1 VERRSVPCGL
11 GHIGGGIHITNPRP
25 LVTLGASFSS
35 SGNQWVSEVVT
46 EDPAI
51 TTITISAICAA

>member
-1 VERRSVPCGL
+1 VPCGL